1 MNNWCRRVICVVNK
15 NHALLSEPMLLRTM
29 SCFNHKICFIRLIR
43 PKIKFQ
49 VEDSGVF
56 LEALCTTRMVLKHCS
71 SVVVSYQD
79 LAYFFLDCFD
89 LITRNC
95 SSSESAQLN
104 ESQDKLL
111 PETDQENDEISERRP
126 ILRTDCDYGTT
137 PLNTS
142 IQNSWYLDA
151 AQSV

>member
-1 MNNWCRRVICVVNK
+1 MYDTYGPETLFFSCCV
-15 NHALLSEPMLLRTM
+15 LSG
-29 SCFNHKICFIRLIR
+29 F
-43 PKIKFQ
+43 
-49 VEDSGVF
+49 GVF
-56 LEALCTTRMVLKHCS
+56 LLGSFR
-71 SVVVSYQD
+71 
-79 LAYFFLDCFD
+79 

-111 PETDQENDEISERRP
+111 PETDQEDDEISERRP

-142 IQNSWYLDA
+142 IQS
-151 AQSV
+151 S